1 MRSRSG
7 HFREYGSWV
16 VALVLAALTALLLG
30 ACDSG
35 GHHRLLDAPAGRTAV
50 SVSVSESVSVS
61 ASDPASD
68 PASDFTSGC
77 ADPDPSCAP
86 VVEQHLAT
94 QLDQYQPLP
103 ALPSAVGARRPET
116 NTPRCAGT
124 SRRGPPAGGRRDV
137 LGRVCVSRT

>member
-1 MRSRSG
+1 MSVTVRSRSG

-35 GHHRLLDAPAGRTAV
+35 GHHRLLDAPGGRTAV
-50 SVSVSESVSVS
+50 SAS
-61 ASDPASD
+61 ASDLV
-68 PASDFTSGC
+68 SGC

-86 VVEQHLAT
+86 EVEHHLAA
-94 QLDQYQPLP
+94 QLDEDPPLP
-103 ALPSAVGARRPET
+103 ALPATVGGRRAGT
-116 NTPRCAGT
+116 RISLSGGT
-124 SRRGPPAGGRRDV
+124 SRRGPPAGGGRDV

>member
-1 MRSRSG
+1 MSVTVRSRSG

-35 GHHRLLDAPAGRTAV
+35 GHHRLLDAPAGRTSL
-50 SVSVSESVSVS
+50 SVS
-61 ASDPASD
+61 
-68 PASDFTSGC
+68 ASDFTSGC

-103 ALPSAVGARRPET
+103 ALPSAVGGRRPKAK
-116 NTPRCAGT
+116 TPLCGGT
-124 SRRGPPAGGRRDV
+124 SRRGPPAGAGRDV

>member
-1 MRSRSG
+1 MSVTVRSRSG
-7 HFREYGSWV
+7 RFREYGSWV
-16 VALVLAALTALLLG
+16 VTLVLAALTALLLG

-50 SVSVSESVSVS
+50 SAS
-61 ASDPASD
+61 ASDFA
-68 PASDFTSGC
+68 SGC

-86 VVEQHLAT
+86 VAEHHLAT

-103 ALPSAVGARRPET
+103 ALAATVGGRRPGTET
-116 NTPRCAGT
+116 SLCGGT
-124 SRRGPPAGGRRDV
+124 SRRGPPSGGGRDV